1 MTDPYRQAVTRQRA
15 ASDPSASVFVS
26 ANAGTGKTKVLTD
39 RVLRLLLDGG
49 RPEAIL
55 CVTYTRAA
63 AAEMTQRLNRR
74 LASWAVC
81 PQSQLL
87 EELAEMGESPA
98 SAEQIAVA
106 RNLFATILD
115 NENGPRVETMHSFC
129 QSVLARFPIEAGVPP
144 HFQLASE
151 AELTSLLVSCFYQLA
166 GDPSAEIAELL
177 AYLSSQ
183 ADERSLLEH
192 LQEIIANDEVSS
204 RLGQDPAW
212 LDGMEGF
219 IRADLGW
226 PESEALA
233 AEQQAVLDYL
243 AGADLSQLA
252 DQLSEDGKNGE
263 KRAAQI
269 RRWLALSEA
278 SRPAQLALL
287 AGAFFTKGSL
297 LKNLASKKLAATQPD
312 LITRQ
317 QEIADHLARYYR
329 AETACATAQR
339 SLALAR
345 LAGHLTRRY
354 QVAKW
359 QRSWLDFDDLIRLAD
374 QLLARDGMMGWV
386 QWKLDSGI
394 QHLLVDEA
402 QDTSPA
408 QWRLLDRL
416 AGPFF
421 DSIPESDKPDRT
433 LFAVGDFKQ
442 SIYRFQGASP
452 AAFASQQEKF
462 AALLQGSGR
471 QLSIQNF
478 TLSFRSSRAV
488 LDFVDVMMSDPAHGG
503 MGQDWQDHQTYW
515 TGQPGFVECWPVTT
529 APPPAPP
536 PAFLPPD
543 GITDGGAAQLHAEKV
558 AAHIKELLDNP
569 DRHHIGRQ
577 IRPRDIMILLRK
589 RDGFYAMLRGAL
601 ARAGLP
607 VAPADRVRML
617 NQIEILD
624 LLALGDVC
632 LFPED
637 DLQLAALL
645 KSPLLGLDE
654 DQLMALAIGRGKA
667 SLFSRL
673 LRHRG
678 ADSAIGRACDR
689 LLGWLDLAGQ
699 TEPFDFFARVL
710 DAAGG
715 RRQFSTRLGRAVDE
729 TLNSFLQ
736 MAADYSRSGQSGL
749 GHFLRAFRDAKAEI
763 KRELDESKEDQIR
776 VMTMHGAKG
785 LEAPIIY
792 LPDML
797 RPRPVP
803 RQLHFSETYLFW
815 PPSSDFRPD
824 WLETVIQAH
833 KQEESEEEDRLLY
846 VALTRARQGLVISG
860 WQAANRRM
868 EDNSW
873 YEGLRARLEG
883 VPEAE
888 KLTDGRVQVTSAGLA
903 DGPSPPP
910 LSSRA
915 AALPVGLEKP
925 DWLDRPPP
933 PALTPPRPLRPS
945 DSGPKERIRASQS
958 GNSAAAARERGRL
971 MHRLLELL
979 GSLPAEARQAGLDSF
994 WQRRRELAA
1003 RLDRP
1008 AIEAELLNI
1017 LEDPRLAPLF
1027 GPQALAEASLGGQV
1041 AGRIVAGQA
1050 DRLVV
1055 EEKRVLLADFKT
1067 GQPPNATKP
1076 PEDYLRQMALYGA
1089 LAEQIWPDKEIECW
1103 LIWTANSQIQ
1113 EISQTERQAALAQ
1126 LQAGL
1131 NGESQIE

>member
-1 MTDPYRQAVTRQRA
+1 MTDPYQQAVARQRA

-39 RVLRLLLDGG
+39 RVLRLLLDGA

-98 SAEQIAVA
+98 SAAQIAVA
-106 RNLFATILD
+106 RNLFASILD

-151 AELTSLLVSCFYQLA
+151 AELKSLLISCFYQLVA
-166 GDPSAEIAELL
+166 DPSGEIAELL

-192 LQEIIANDEVSS
+192 LQKIIAHDEVST
-204 RLGQDPAW
+204 RLGQDQAG
-212 LDGMEGF
+212 LAEMERF
-219 IRADLGW
+219 IRNDLDW
-226 PESEALA
+226 PDSKALA
-233 AEQQAVLDYL
+233 AEQRAVLDYL
-243 AGADLSQLA
+243 AGAGLSRLA
-252 DQLSEDGKNGE
+252 DQLAEDGKTGQ
-263 KRAAQI
+263 KRAALLRQ
-269 RRWLALSEA
+269 WLALPEE

-287 AGAFFTKGSL
+287 AGVFFTKGSL
-297 LKNLASKKLAATQPD
+297 LKNLASKKLAAAQPE
-312 LITRQ
+312 LITH
-317 QEIADHLARYYR
+317 QEQIARHLARYYR
-329 AETACATAQR
+329 AETACATARR

-345 LAGHLTRRY
+345 LARHLTRRY
-354 QVAKW
+354 QAAKW

-421 DSIPESDKPDRT
+421 DSIPEAGQPDRT

-503 MGQDWQDHQTYW
+503 MGQNWQDHQTYW

-536 PAFLPPD
+536 PAFLPPE

-558 AAHIKELLDNP
+558 AAHIKDLLDNP
-569 DRHHIGRQ
+569 DQQRLGRQ

-607 VAPADRVRML
+607 LAPADRVRML

-632 LFPED
+632 LFPD
-637 DLQLAALL
+637 DNLQLAALL

-673 LRHRG
+673 VQHRG
-678 ADSAIGRACDR
+678 ADSPIGRACGR
-689 LLGWLDLAGQ
+689 LLGWIDLAGQ
-699 TEPFDFFARVL
+699 TEPFDFYARLL
-710 DAAGG
+710 DAEGG
-715 RRQFSTRLGRAVDE
+715 RHQFSARLGRAVDE

-736 MAADYSRSGQSGL
+736 MAADFSRSGQSGL
-749 GHFLRAFRDAKAEI
+749 GHFLRAFRDAEAEI
-763 KRELDESKEDQIR
+763 KRELDESKDDQIR

-803 RQLHFSETYLFW
+803 RHLHFSADYPFW
-815 PPSSDFRPD
+815 PPSSDFRPE
-824 WLETVIQAH
+824 WLEGVIEAH
-833 KQEESEEEDRLLY
+833 KQEEREEEDRLLY

-873 YEGLRARLEG
+873 YEGLHTRLEAAA
-883 VPEAE
+883 EAE
-888 KLTDGRVQVTSAGLA
+888 KLADGRIQITSAGLA
-903 DGPSPPP
+903 EGPAPP
-910 LSSRA
+910 LPSA
-915 AALPVGLEKP
+915 PAPVQPAELKKP

-945 DSGPKERIRASQS
+945 DSGPKERISASQS
-958 GNSAAAARERGRL
+958 GQSAAAARERGRL

-979 GSLPAEARQAGLDSF
+979 GSLPAEARRGGLDSF
-994 WQRRRELAA
+994 WKNRPQLAA

-1008 AIEAELLNI
+1008 AIEAELFAL

-1027 GPQALAEASLGGQV
+1027 GPQALAEAALGGQV
-1041 AGRIVAGQA
+1041 AGRTVAGQA

-1055 EEKRVLLADFKT
+1055 QANRVLLADFKT
-1067 GQPPNATKP
+1067 GQPPKTAQAP
-1076 PEDYLRQMALYGA
+1076 QDYLRQMALYGA

-1103 LIWTANSQIQ
+1103 LIWTATGRI
-1113 EISQTERQAALAQ
+1113 EAISPEDRQAALTR
-1126 LQAGL
+1126 LQAGP
-1131 NGESQIE
+1131 NPD